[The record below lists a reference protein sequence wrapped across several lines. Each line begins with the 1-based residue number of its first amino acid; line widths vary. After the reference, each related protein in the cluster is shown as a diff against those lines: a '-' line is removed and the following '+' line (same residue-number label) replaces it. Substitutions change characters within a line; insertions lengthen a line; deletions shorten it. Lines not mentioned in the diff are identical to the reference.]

1 MATDYSG
8 LDAENDAP
16 IEGIVTIEGA
26 IQGDD
31 VLPVSVLSVEEQIL
45 AELKTQTALLHE
57 FVQAINQVGDMFSGG
72 DGGKPVSPMSMISKA
87 LFR

>member
-8 LDAENDAP
+8 LDAENEMNTDTAFVP
-16 IEGIVTIEGA
+16 ESEQDTNKLI
-26 IQGDD
+26 
-31 VLPVSVLSVEEQIL
+31 LS
-45 AELKTQTALLHE
+45 ELRTQTALLRE

-87 LFR
+87 LFH